1 MALKLLTAFSISALV
16 SAGSMVVHESRRAA
30 PAGFVNQGAAPANAT
45 ITLRVALA
53 SNNVGGLEERLMSI
67 ATPGSSEFRQWLSMD
82 EVKAFVQPSAETLS
96 AFDSFA
102 TTNGLTPT
110 VISPSGDWVSIT
122 LSISQANDLFA
133 AQFEVFTNPSLAHP
147 ITRTLSVSL
156 PSELVGHVDVL
167 HPTTAFAD
175 SNPRLGAAA
184 HISVDTRLPAKSCN
198 SNTEDGVITPAC
210 LQALY
215 GIPATAATE
224 HDNALLV
231 TAYANEF
238 AQTADLEE
246 FLTLLRPDRPANQTF
261 TVLTID
267 NGTNTQNA
275 SQTSSE
281 ANLDIQYAA
290 GIATGVPLQFL
301 SVGNSF
307 SNGDFMTGLIDTT
320 TFLQGVSK
328 PPSVMTTSYG
338 LNEHL
343 YGSSMATK
351 ICNGYMALGARGIS
365 VVFSSGDGGVRG
377 LHDSPSLCQNNTFI
391 PTFPASCPF
400 VTTVG
405 ATQGFAPE
413 KALNFSSGGF
423 SNIFPAPRYQTA
435 AISEFLK
442 TLPSDFPGDFNRT
455 GRGYPDV
462 SVQGLNFEIV
472 LGGAA
477 ELDSGTSASAPTM
490 AAIIALINDRLL
502 AAGKPV
508 LGFLNPFIYS
518 KASNAFTDI
527 TIGKNPGYH
536 CNDSAVAFDAVAGW
550 DPLSGFGT
558 PKFSELLAAAM
569 G

>member
-1 MALKLLTAFSISALV
+1 MVLKFLTVLSISALV
-16 SAGSMVVHESRRAA
+16 SAGGKVVHESRRAA
-30 PAGFVNQGAAPANAT
+30 PAGFVKQGAAPTNAT
-45 ITLRVALA
+45 ITLRVALS
-53 SNNVGGLEERLMSI
+53 SNNLGGLEERLMSI

-96 AFDSFA
+96 AFDSFV
-102 TTNGLTPT
+102 TTNGLRPT

-122 LSISQANDLFA
+122 LPISQANDLFA
-133 AQFEVFTNPSLAHP
+133 AQFEVFTHPSLPHP

-175 SNPRLGAAA
+175 PNPRLGAAL
-184 HISVDTRLPAKSCN
+184 SVDTRLPAKSCD
-198 SNTEDGVITPAC
+198 SNTDNGVITPAC

-215 GIPATAATE
+215 GIPATAATRY
-224 HDNALLV
+224 DNALLV
-231 TAYANEF
+231 TGYVNEF
-238 AQTADLEE
+238 AQNADLAG
-246 FLTLLRPDRPANQTF
+246 FLTLLRPDIPANQTF
-261 TVLTID
+261 AVLTTD
-267 NGTNTQNA
+267 NGTNTQDPDH
-275 SQTSSE
+275 TGSE

-301 SVGNSF
+301 SVG
-307 SNGDFMTGLIDTT
+307 GDFVTGLIDTT

-338 LNEHL
+338 LNEVL
-343 YGSSMATK
+343 FGSPMATK

-365 VVFSSGDGGVRG
+365 VLFGSGDGGVRG
-377 LHDSPSLCQNNTFI
+377 LHDNLNLCQNNTFI

-413 KALNFSSGGF
+413 KAANFSSGGF
-423 SNIFPAPRYQTA
+423 SDIFLAPRYQTT
-435 AISEFLK
+435 AIAKFLN
-442 TLPSDFPGDFNRT
+442 TLH
-455 GRGYPDV
+455 V
-462 SVQGLNFEIV
+462 SLQGVNFEIMF
-472 LGGAA
+472 GGVTQ
-477 ELDSGTSASAPTM
+477 LDSGTSASAPTM
-490 AAIIALINDRLL
+490 AAIIAIINDRLL
-502 AAGKPV
+502 AAGNPV

-527 TIGKNPGYH
+527 TTGKNPGYH
-536 CNDSAVAFDAVAGW
+536 CSDSAVAFDAVAGW
-550 DPLSGFGT
+550 DPLTGFGT